1 MKFPLMIACSAHI
14 DEHTL
19 EKSYSIG
26 FDLVL
31 EAPL

>member
-1 MKFPLMIACSAHI
+1 MIACSAHV
-14 DEHTL
+14 DESTL
-19 EKSYSIG
+19 EKAYSIG